1 MTTLRKKLK
10 DEGISERE
18 YNRFKLY
25 NPDTFD
31 KFEGQ
36 AYISEGVAVR
46 DYKKLIHGGS
56 KRQ

>member
-1 MTTLRKKLK
+1 MTTLKRKLNA
-10 DEGISERE
+10 EGISDSEF
-18 YNRFKLY
+18 NRFKLY

-36 AYISEGVAVR
+36 SYISEGVAVK
-46 DYKKLIHGGS
+46 DYKKLIHRGS

>member
-1 MTTLRKKLK
+1 MATLKRRLK
-10 DEGISERE
+10 AEGISERE

-31 KFEGQ
+31 KFTEQ
-36 AYISEGVAVR
+36 AYINEGVAVR
-46 DYKKLIHGGS
+46 DYKKLIHRGS